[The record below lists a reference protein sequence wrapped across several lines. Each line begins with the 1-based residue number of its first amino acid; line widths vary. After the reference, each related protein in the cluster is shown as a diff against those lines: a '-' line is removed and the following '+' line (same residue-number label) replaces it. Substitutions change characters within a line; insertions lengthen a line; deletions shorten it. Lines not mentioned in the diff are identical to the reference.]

1 MKERAMTAGRLRR
14 GAARS
19 AINVVVMLFSIV
31 CLFPVVWMA
40 YSSLKTTREFARDI
54 VALPAQPQFANYV
67 SAFRVGEMQIYFLN
81 SVLIASVSV
90 LVLLAVSF
98 LAAYALARFSFR
110 LNALIFVLFIS
121 GLLVPV
127 HGLLIPVFIL
137 FKNLDL
143 LDRRIS
149 LILPYIAFGLPLAIF
164 LFESFIKSIPREM
177 EEASFIDGASLPY
190 TLRRI
195 IFPMTAPA
203 AATVTIL
210 SFLACWN
217 EFPFALVLL
226 KTKALKTLPIGLTN
240 FSGQFATDYTKLM
253 AALMITIVPM
263 MIVYFLSY
271 KSIMR
276 GMLAGA
282 VKG

>member
-1 MKERAMTAGRLRR
+1 MPEK
-14 GAARS
+14 
-19 AINVVVMLFSIV
+19 
-31 CLFPVVWMA
+31 P
-40 YSSLKTTREFARDI
+40 K
-54 VALPAQPQFANYV
+54 
-67 SAFRVGEMQIYFLN
+67 RVLT
-81 SVLIASVSV
+81 
-90 LVLLAVSF
+90 LAPMPPEKC
-98 LAAYALARFSFR
+98 AYALARYSFK

-137 FKNLDL
+137 FKRINL
-143 LDRRIS
+143 LDHRFT
-149 LILPYIAFGLPLAIF
+149 LILPYIAFGLPLAVF
-164 LFESFIKSIPREM
+164 LFESFIKGIPREM
-177 EEASFIDGASLPY
+177 EEASFIDGAGLPF

-195 IFPMTAPA
+195 ILPMTAPA
-203 AATVTIL
+203 VATVTIL
-210 SFLACWN
+210 SFLNCWN

-271 KSIMR
+271 KTIMR
-276 GMLAGA
+276 GMVAGA

>member
-1 MKERAMTAGRLRR
+1 MSIPIRRA
-14 GAARS
+14 AA
-19 AINVVVMLFSIV
+19 AFVTNLLVVLFSV
-31 CLFPVVWMA
+31 MCLFPVAWMA
-40 YSSLKTTREFARDI
+40 YSSLKTKQEFARNI
-54 VALPAQPQFANYV
+54 ISLPAVPQFVNYV
-67 SAFRVGEMQIYFLN
+67 SAFQIGEMQIYFLN
-81 SVLIASVSV
+81 SVMISAISVVV
-90 LVLLAVSF
+90 LVAVSF
-98 LAAYALARFSFR
+98 LAAYALSRYRFR
-110 LNALIFVLFIS
+110 LNAIIYVLFVS

-137 FKNLDL
+137 FKRLDL
-143 LDRRIS
+143 LDHRIT
-149 LILPYIAFGLPLAIF
+149 LILPYIAFGLPLAVF
-164 LFESFIKSIPREM
+164 LFEAFIKSIPREM
-177 EEASFIDGASLPY
+177 EEASFIDGASLSF

-195 IFPMTAPA
+195 IFPMAAPA
-203 AATVTIL
+203 VATATIL
-210 SFLACWN
+210 SFLTCWN

-271 KSIMR
+271 KTIMK
-276 GMLAGA
+276 GMVAGA

>member
-1 MKERAMTAGRLRR
+1 MRADKLRR
-14 GAARS
+14 LISGGVV
-19 AINVVVMLFSIV
+19 NVIVALFSAM
-31 CLFPVVWMA
+31 CLFPVAWMA
-40 YSSLKTTREFARDI
+40 YSSLKTKQEFAMDI
-54 VALPAQPQFANYV
+54 MALPAHPQFDNYIH
-67 SAFRVGEMQIYFLN
+67 AFRIGEMQIYFFN
-81 SVLIASVSV
+81 SVLVSSVSV
-90 LVLLAVSF
+90 IILVAVSF
-98 LAAYALARFSFR
+98 LAAYALSRFRFR
-110 LNALIFVLFIS
+110 LNAFFYVLFIS

-127 HGLLIPVFIL
+127 YGLLIPVFIL
-137 FKNLDL
+137 FKRLDL
-143 LDRRIS
+143 LDHRIT
-149 LILPYIAFGLPLAIF
+149 LILPYIAFGLPLAVF

-177 EEASFIDGASLPY
+177 EEASFIDGAGLPY
-190 TLRRI
+190 TLRAI

-203 AATVTIL
+203 VATVTIL
-210 SFLACWN
+210 SFLSCWN

-271 KSIMR
+271 KSIMK
-276 GMLAGA
+276 GMVAGA

>member
-1 MKERAMTAGRLRR
+1 MRPGGIKQC
-14 GAARS
+14 
-19 AINVVVMLFSIV
+19 AIGVASNAIVLLFSFL
-31 CLFPVVWMA
+31 CLFPVAWMA
-40 YSSLKTTREFARDI
+40 YSSLKTKQEFAKDI
-54 VALPAQPQFANYV
+54 LSLPAQPQFANYV
-67 SAFRVGEMQIYFLN
+67 AAFRVGEMQIYFLN
-81 SVLIASVSV
+81 SVLTAAISV
-90 LVLLAVSF
+90 LALVFVSF
-98 LAAYALARFSFR
+98 LAAYALSRYHFR
-110 LNALIFVLFIS
+110 LGAFLTVLFIS

-137 FKNLDL
+137 FKKLDL
-143 LDRRIS
+143 LDLRIS

-177 EEASFIDGASLPY
+177 EEASFIDGAGLPF

-195 IFPMTAPA
+195 ILPMTAPA
-203 AATVTIL
+203 VATVTIL

-271 KSIMR
+271 KTIMR

>member
-1 MKERAMTAGRLRR
+1 MKIEAVRRASM
-14 GAARS
+14 GALAN
-19 AINVVVMLFSIV
+19 AIVALFSTV

-40 YSSLKTTREFARDI
+40 YSSLKTKQEFAMNI
-54 VALPAQPQFANYV
+54 LSLPSQPQFVNYV

-81 SVLIASVSV
+81 SVVIATVSV
-90 LVLLAVSF
+90 LVLLGVSF
-98 LAAYALARFSFR
+98 LAAYALSRYHFR
-110 LNALIFVLFIS
+110 LGTLLYVLFIS
-121 GLLVPV
+121 GLLVPI

-137 FKNLDL
+137 FKRLDL
-143 LDRRIS
+143 LDHRIT

-164 LFESFIKSIPREM
+164 LFDSFIKSIPREM
-177 EEASFIDGASLPY
+177 EEASFIDGASLPF

-195 IFPMTAPA
+195 ILPMTAPA
-203 AATVTIL
+203 VATVTIL
-210 SFLACWN
+210 SFLSCWN

-253 AALMITIVPM
+253 AALMITIIPM
-263 MIVYFLSY
+263 MVVYFLSY
-271 KSIMR
+271 KAIMR
-276 GMLAGA
+276 GMISGA